1 MRTAVSKRRRNLA
14 ASREKV
20 VHLFFCHR
28 LPPVRIDDLNLPL
41 QSPEAPLF
49 ASGSLCA
56 YDIYDRNTPTADG
69 DGIAVLDGLDKFRQL
84 VLGICYAVLHF
95 VMIAISD
102 SYVNS
107 WIVRRIRW

>member
-41 QSPEAPLF
+41 QGPEAPLF
-49 ASGSLCA
+49 ASGSFCA
-56 YDIYDRNTPTADG
+56 HDIYDGDDTTADG
-69 DGIAVLDGLDKFRQL
+69 DGISVLDGLDKFREL
-84 VLGICYAVLHF
+84 VLGIRHDLLHF
-95 VMIAISD
+95 VMLAYLY
-102 SYVNS
+102 SYVNVDPS
-107 WIVRRIRW
+107 WS